1 MLQVGTKQK
10 STDLTISKE
19 VPGDLSAHSSTG
31 MVQEA
36 DCRDGEETGRAK
48 RRAETPVKNW
58 GQQAKRQCWLFS
70 TLKFTWLENP
80 ILHLTLIPVL
90 LTSPYTRATKDKL
103 QQISP
108 TPLSQQRPCVPGFGS
123 PRNLQNYSTANAIKS
138 EHLSYIFLL

>member
-58 GQQAKRQCWLFS
+58 GQQAKPSVLVIFYPKVY
-70 TLKFTWLENP
+70 LTWKPN
-80 ILHLTLIPVL
+80 
-90 LTSPYTRATKDKL
+90 TSPHSYPRA
-103 QQISP
+103 P
-108 TPLSQQRPCVPGFGS
+108 
-123 PRNLQNYSTANAIKS
+123 
-138 EHLSYIFLL
+138 HLSIHKSN